1 MDDIYIVE
9 PKDYS
14 QVVFDDVKESY
25 PINIDLEIYFTLN
38 ELLKAAETD
47 FIGIYKV

>member
-1 MDDIYIVE
+1 MDDLVIVE

-25 PINIDLEIYFTLN
+25 PLNIDLIVYFTLN

-47 FIGIYKV
+47 FIGIYRV